1 MKQAVL
7 YVGHGSRVK
16 EAQDKVISFMKSCMP
31 LVAAD
36 IQEICFLE
44 LTEPSIEEGFET
56 CVKKGATHIAI
67 VPLLLL
73 TAMHAK
79 LDIPVEI
86 EKVKSRFP
94 QVQVTYGRPI
104 GVNQE
109 VTKAVI
115 ARIEEA
121 GYRGEK
127 AKILL
132 IGRGS
137 SDPDVKRDVFIIAD
151 DVRNML
157 PCAEIFPCFMT
168 ACEPNYRAVL
178 TQLTADD
185 HTPVYIVPYLL
196 FTGIL
201 MQEIECEAKQARKR
215 LEDVRVCRYIGF
227 HPHVKSAYIERV
239 QETILNKEN
248 AFCFQGES
256 HASSPS

>member
-16 EAQDKVISFMKSCMP
+16 EAQDKAISFMKSCMP
-31 LVAAD
+31 LVEAD

-44 LTEPSIEEGFET
+44 LTKPSIEEGFEA

-79 LDIPVEI
+79 SDIPIEI
-86 EKVKSRFP
+86 EKGKQRFP
-94 QVQVTYGRPI
+94 HVQVTYGKPI
-104 GVNQE
+104 GVNQD
-109 VTKAVI
+109 VTKAVV

-121 GYRGEK
+121 GYQGER
-127 AKILL
+127 AQILL

-137 SDPDVKRDVFIIAD
+137 SDPDVRRDVCGIAD

-157 PCAEIFPCFMT
+157 PHAEVFPCFIT
-168 ACEPNYRAVL
+168 ACEPNYRDVL
-178 TQLTADD
+178 AQLTADHD
-185 HTPVYIVPYLL
+185 TPVYIVPYLL

-201 MQEIECEAKQARKR
+201 MKEIEREASNVRKR
-215 LEDVRVCRYIGF
+215 LQNVHVCRYIGF
-227 HPHVKSAYIERV
+227 HPHVKAAYIERIK
-239 QETILNKEN
+239 ETILNKED
-248 AFCFQGES
+248 AFRFQGDR
-256 HASSPS
+256 HASNPS

>member
-16 EAQDKVISFMKSCMP
+16 EAQDKAISFMKSCMP
-31 LVAAD
+31 LVEAD

-44 LTEPSIEEGFET
+44 LTDPSIEEGFET
-56 CVKKGATHIAI
+56 CVKKGATHIAV

-79 LDIPVEI
+79 SDIPVEI
-86 EKVKSRFP
+86 EKVKKRFP

-109 VTKAVI
+109 VTKAVV

-121 GYRGEK
+121 GYQGEK
-127 AKILL
+127 AKIVL

-137 SDPDVKRDVFIIAD
+137 SDPDVKRDIFGIAG
-151 DVRNML
+151 DVQRLLPHADVL
-157 PCAEIFPCFMT
+157 PCFIT
-168 ACEPNYRAVL
+168 ACGPNYRDVL
-178 TQLTADD
+178 MQITVEDN
-185 HTPVYIVPYLL
+185 TPVYIVPYLL

-201 MQEIECEAKQARKR
+201 MKEIESEAEQASKR
-215 LEDVRVCRYIGF
+215 LPDIRVCRYIGF
-227 HPHVKSAYIERV
+227 HPHVKAAYIERV
-239 QETILNKEN
+239 QETILNKEG
-248 AFCFQGES
+248 AFHFQGES
-256 HASSPS
+256 HAASSS